1 MILRTIIID
10 WQFTEGHALWPF
22 VEGTTLLTLLP
33 VLLSQLGCWLF
44 FCLYFVPHFLF
55 VKSVLGKTDLVA
67 MLPER
72 LVRDSPEVQIAEP
85 PVEIPGYE
93 LAMLWDE
100 RSHRDPAH
108 QWLREL
114 IAQSV

>member
-1 MILRTIIID
+1 M
-10 WQFTEGHALWPF
+10 
-22 VEGTTLLTLLP
+22 
-33 VLLSQLGCWLF
+33 
-44 FCLYFVPHFLF
+44 
-55 VKSVLGKTDLVA
+55 KSVIAKTDLVA

-114 IAQSV
+114 IAQSVQHPSGSLPCSNACFFNMPRS